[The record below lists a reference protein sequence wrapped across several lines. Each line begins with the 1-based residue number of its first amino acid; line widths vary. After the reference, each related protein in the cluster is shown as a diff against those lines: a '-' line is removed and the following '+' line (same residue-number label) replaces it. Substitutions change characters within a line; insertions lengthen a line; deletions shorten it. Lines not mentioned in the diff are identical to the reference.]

1 MFSHKQLVCDS
12 MSLCQKEQ
20 RRCHGRW
27 RRVSMFFLEQESLH
41 GWQGRAA
48 PVRAHVC
55 SWPVEELHSGVGAV
69 GPTRTRPTHQTLQ
82 LPSGSASRLPD
93 IEVKLQRT
101 QANLA
106 VRRPQ
111 ASSLRSRCKRIVVG
125 TAADVA
131 SGGARLRF

>member
-1 MFSHKQLVCDS
+1 MAVGGESPC
-12 MSLCQKEQ
+12 
-20 RRCHGRW
+20 
-27 RRVSMFFLEQESLH
+27 FFLEQESLH

-69 GPTRTRPTHQTLQ
+69 GPTRTRPTRQTLQ

-111 ASSLRSRCKRIVVG
+111 GSSLRSRCKRIIVG
-125 TAADVA
+125 SAADVA
-131 SGGARLRF
+131 DELAPEREACRTVGGSASEV